1 MKSFDQL
8 AQTAFEAHVKEVERQ
23 GAFTGPFKKPS
34 WDQLKPE
41 FKQGW
46 IAAAKQL
53 WAEFAAIH

>member
-8 AQTAFEAHVKEVERQ
+8 AQSAYAAYVKQASGRTLNGLPLLTWERLSDEHK
-23 GAFTGPFKKPS
+23 AC
-34 WDQLKPE
+34 
-41 FKQGW
+41 W